1 MPVKGNGLGGKPA
14 ARRGPAGDSPR
25 AADVVKLYFT
35 WMFVCLFV
43 LLNYL

>member
-1 MPVKGNGLGGKPA
+1 MDWEGSLQPGEGA
-14 ARRGPAGDSPR
+14 AGDSPR

-35 WMFVCLFV
+35 WMDVCLFV